1 MEFDPS
7 ILDNDELLDRV
18 AAHNEAQ
25 NGQGPAG
32 ITFLMPQ
39 VMRQQEIVGNAH
51 VTVGHARNSRQ
62 QLATHTTVGDTH
74 DDGSR

>member
-1 MEFDPS
+1 MCRLLNGCPRQALAGTLHNVLFGDITNVEFDPS

-39 VMRQQEIVGNAH
+39 VMRQ
-51 VTVGHARNSRQ
+51 
-62 QLATHTTVGDTH
+62 
-74 DDGSR
+74 

>member
-1 MEFDPS
+1 MFGDITNVEFDPS

-39 VMRQQEIVGNAH
+39 VMRQ
-51 VTVGHARNSRQ
+51 
-62 QLATHTTVGDTH
+62 
-74 DDGSR
+74 